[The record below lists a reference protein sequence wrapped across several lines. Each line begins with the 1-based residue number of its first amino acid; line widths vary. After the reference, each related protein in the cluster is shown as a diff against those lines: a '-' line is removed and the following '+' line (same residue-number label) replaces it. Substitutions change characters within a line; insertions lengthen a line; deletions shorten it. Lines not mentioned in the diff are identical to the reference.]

1 MGNKKIPLYP
11 VMLITGIAV
20 TIFSLS
26 LLGIAVITAYLPI
39 AQPDTPAVRDSASDP
54 QHPSRS
60 GTTTRA
66 VRAASLSDPVR

>member
-11 VMLITGIAV
+11 VMLITGIAI

-26 LLGIAVITAYLPI
+26 LLGIAVITGYFPI

-60 GTTTRA
+60 GATLRLA
-66 VRAASLSDPVR
+66 DVAPLSGPVR